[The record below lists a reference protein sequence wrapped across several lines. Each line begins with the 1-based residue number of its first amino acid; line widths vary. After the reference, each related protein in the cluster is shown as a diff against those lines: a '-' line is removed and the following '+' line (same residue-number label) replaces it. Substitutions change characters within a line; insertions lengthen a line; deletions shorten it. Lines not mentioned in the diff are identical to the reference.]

1 MQRTVLPFLAFVSR
15 VETRLYYRELEKLL
29 AQSYHGDKRECAMY
43 IFGQWSDRYAVLVRR
58 LFFFVIRKCE
68 VYVSIKHRYQT
79 VEQSTRISRRGHT
92 AEDPKSP
99 NTSRPKKFKY
109 YRSHPRSLSRF
120 PYLYLLE
127 APAIDHRDATFVQAA
142 VKTLLEATGGLEDD
156 GQLRMHLNLLQRAL
170 ERAGNII
177 CRKNF

>member
-1 MQRTVLPFLAFVSR
+1 MSKPDCTTASSR
-15 VETRLYYRELEKLL
+15 SCWHKVIMETKESALCTYSGSGLIDTQYW
-29 AQSYHGDKRECAMY
+29 YVVC
-43 IFGQWSDRYAVLVRR
+43 
-58 LFFFVIRKCE
+58 FFFVIRKCE

-170 ERAGNII
+170 ERTGRNII